1 MKSFISLEE
10 SISILNDNV
19 KHLETEEVNLINGTK
34 RVLAED
40 IYSIIDNPPCN
51 KSAMDG
57 YAKYNSMSC
66 RSIIAL

>member
-1 MKSFISLEE
+1 MELPLQRT
-10 SISILNDNV
+10 ISILNDNV

-40 IYSIIDNPPCN
+40 IYSIIDNPPFN

-57 YAKYNSMSC
+57 YA
-66 RSIIAL
+66 IIAEDTNQKKKLRL